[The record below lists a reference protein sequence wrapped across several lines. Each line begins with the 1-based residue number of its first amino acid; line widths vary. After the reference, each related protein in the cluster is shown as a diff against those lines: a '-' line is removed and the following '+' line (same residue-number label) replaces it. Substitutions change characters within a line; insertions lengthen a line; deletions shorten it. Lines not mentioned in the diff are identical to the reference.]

1 MNADWIH
8 LFKCEKEILEI
19 LIKKYLKF
27 NILKLLHFQNHT
39 YIWKSW
45 DQIFEFL
52 RLKYYFNYTSIFARI
67 LLYALYVFFDD
78 SSALIYEDTMKIKE
92 DNKVDFFN
100 KVSKYYLR
108 KKKKSNED
116 KILFF
121 LFFFNFKC
129 KTKLISR
136 SSLFIGFNFTYEL

>member
-1 MNADWIH
+1 MWKGNIRD
-8 LFKCEKEILEI
+8 I

-52 RLKYYFNYTSIFARI
+52 RLKYYFNYTPIFARI
-67 LLYALYVFFDD
+67 LLYHALYVFFDD

-108 KKKKSNED
+108 KKKAT
-116 KILFF
+116 KIKYY
-121 LFFFNFKC
+121 FFFSFLILNVIYNF

>member
-108 KKKKSNED
+108 KRKSNED